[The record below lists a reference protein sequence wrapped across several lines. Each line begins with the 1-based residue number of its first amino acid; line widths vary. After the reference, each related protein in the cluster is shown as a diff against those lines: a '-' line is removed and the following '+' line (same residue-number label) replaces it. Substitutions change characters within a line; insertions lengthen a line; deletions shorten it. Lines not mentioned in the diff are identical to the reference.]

1 MQGGA
6 DTRRAIYTMQSE
18 GCVEVVWKEE
28 VFSKT
33 QMMEEEAAVSMPL
46 DS

>member
-1 MQGGA
+1 VQGGA
-6 DTRRAIYTMQSE
+6 HTRRAIYTMQSE

-28 VFSKT
+28 EVRKT
-33 QMMEEEAAVSMPL
+33 QRMEEEAAVSMPL

>member
-6 DTRRAIYTMQSE
+6 NTRRAIYTMQSE

-28 VFSKT
+28 EVSKT
-33 QMMEEEAAVSMPL
+33 QMMEKEAAVSMPL